1 VVALLDMNGNGG
13 TFHEVAAY
21 LTNRSLYK
29 AGSSNEHIA
38 EHIRK
43 LVCEEE
49 QPTANLLLA
58 NVEGYVF
65 LRTPAR
71 ELGFTTFNA
80 VELANEEVRSYFE
93 PPPVLLNVFDIN
105 MNTQRKA
112 SFYAQKI
119 VCVLT
124 RKLEFKSPKGRNTS
138 GVKKFIYVKESDAA
152 GKESISIYNINISL
166 EKFQKKVDPL
176 NHWLV
181 NVSDSILVNVAYFKE
196 GKDGQLVTELS
207 YKEIKYLPVIRF
219 SNSSK
224 AKLFKSNFQ
233 LIRNHYEERFWLK
246 KRLLG

>member
-1 VVALLDMNGNGG
+1 MPHKNLLSLYEAVVVALLDMNGNGG

-105 MNTQRKA
+105 IKDIEQNRRRL
-112 SFYAQKI
+112 KI
-119 VCVLT
+119 T
-124 RKLEFKSPKGRNTS
+124 
-138 GVKKFIYVKESDAA
+138 
-152 GKESISIYNINISL
+152 
-166 EKFQKKVDPL
+166 
-176 NHWLV
+176 
-181 NVSDSILVNVAYFKE
+181 
-196 GKDGQLVTELS
+196 
-207 YKEIKYLPVIRF
+207 
-219 SNSSK
+219 
-224 AKLFKSNFQ
+224 SNFFIGKLNSIESCKTQ
-233 LIRNHYEERFWLK
+233 FSGWSS
-246 KRLLG
+246 